1 MRMTRAQ
8 SDVRCGS
15 HAIHKFFILFPTY
28 MFAMRKTKHFI
39 LSLFVLYA
47 ALSCLAACDDTDSFT
62 TDRNALLVFSTDT
75 IRFDTVI
82 STIGSST
89 RQMMVYNPNRDGL
102 RIASVRMKKAENT
115 PFRVNVDGSYLEPES
130 GARAFDFEVRTGD
143 SIRVFA
149 EVTMPQKGQDE
160 PVAMNDTLIFTLESG
175 VEQGVI
181 LSAVGQDAY
190 IWYGKVIERDT
201 LLKSGRPVL
210 VYDSL
215 SVKEGVT
222 LGMEPGV
229 KLYFHE
235 GASLRVHGRIV
246 AEGTK
251 DKPVV
256 FRGDRTDRMF
266 DYLPYDN
273 TPSRWGGIHLFESS
287 MDNRFV
293 YADIHSASYGI
304 KCDSTSTESLKL
316 TLENSMIHNV
326 GGEGLGLY
334 HCRALVVNTQI
345 SNTLGNCVSVIGGWS
360 EFVHCTIAQFYP
372 WDASRGV
379 ALYVANK
386 WLQLP
391 YLLEHAYF
399 LNCLVTGYA
408 DDEIIGNLE
417 DADNTLDYRFANCM
431 LRTLPSDD
439 AVRFVS
445 VVYDL
450 PEDQGGR
457 QAQFMLFDTDNFLY
471 DFRLKVSS
479 PACDAGAA
487 EWAAERCPTD
497 RYGVSRMADSAP
509 DAGCYEYVP

>member
-1 MRMTRAQ
+1 
-8 SDVRCGS
+8 
-15 HAIHKFFILFPTY
+15 
-28 MFAMRKTKHFI
+28 MRKTKHLITPLF
-39 LSLFVLYA
+39 LSLAV
-47 ALSCLAACDDTDSFT
+47 ALGFQACDDTESFT
-62 TDRNALLVFSTDT
+62 TDRSAFLLFSTDT

-82 STIGSST
+82 TTIGSST
-89 RQMMVYNPNRDGL
+89 RQMMVYNRNADGI
-102 RIASVRMKKAENT
+102 RIASVRLKKAGAT
-115 PFRVNVDGSYLEPES
+115 PFRVNVDGSYLEPEN

-190 IWYGKVIERDT
+190 IWYGKVIGRDT
-201 LLKSGRPVL
+201 LLKAGRPV
-210 VYDSL
+210 VIYDSL

-222 LGMEPGV
+222 LSMAPGV
-229 KLYFHE
+229 RLFFHD
-235 GASLRVHGRIV
+235 GANLCVHGRVV

-251 DKPVV
+251 ENPVV

-273 TPSRWGGIHLFESS
+273 TPSRWGGIRLFEESS
-287 MDNRFV
+287 DNRFV

-304 KCDSTSTESLKL
+304 KCDSASTEVLKL
-316 TLENSMIHNV
+316 TVENSIIHNV

-334 HCRALVVNTQI
+334 HCRSQVVNTQI
-345 SNTLGNCVSVIGGWS
+345 SNTLGNCVSVVGGWS

-372 WDASRGV
+372 WDASRGA
-379 ALYVANK
+379 ALFLANK

-391 YLLEHAYF
+391 YPLEQAHF

-408 DDEIIGNLE
+408 DDVVMGNLDDE
-417 DADNTLDYRFANCM
+417 DDTVDYLFGNCL
-431 LRTLPSDD
+431 LRTEPSDD
-439 AVRFVS
+439 TVRFVK
-445 VVYDL
+445 VVYDR
-450 PEDQGGR
+450 PEELREWKDQ
-457 QAQFMLFDTDNFLY
+457 FVLFDTDNFLY
-471 DFRLKVSS
+471 DFRLQPSS
-479 PACDAGAA
+479 PALNAGAR
-487 EWAAERCPTD
+487 EWAETSPFD
-497 RYGVSRMADSAP
+497 RYGVGRLEDDAP